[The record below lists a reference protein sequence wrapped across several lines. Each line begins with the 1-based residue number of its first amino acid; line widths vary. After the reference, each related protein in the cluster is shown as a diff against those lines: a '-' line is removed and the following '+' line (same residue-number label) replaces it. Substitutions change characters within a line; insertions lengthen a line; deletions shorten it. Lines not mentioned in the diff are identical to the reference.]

1 MSKVLISII
10 GIMIPFIG
18 TTLGSSFVFFLKKEL
33 NKKIEKVLI
42 GFAIG
47 VMLSAS
53 IFSLLIPSI
62 SLSNN
67 SWIKPSIGFILG
79 FLFLIIT
86 NKIENKK
93 IDMLMFSVTLH
104 NIPEGMAVGV
114 CFAGFLS
121 NNSSISLIECMILSL
136 GIALQNIP
144 EGSIIS
150 MPLISKGKTKFKS
163 FILGMMSGIV
173 EPVFGFITII
183 LLKIV
188 VPLLPYL
195 LSFASSA
202 MIYVIISELIP
213 SMNEDEN
220 NFGLTGV
227 LIGFVIMMILD
238 LSF

>member
-1 MSKVLISII
+1 MSKILISII

-86 NKIENKK
+86 NKI
-93 IDMLMFSVTLH
+93 
-104 NIPEGMAVGV
+104 
-114 CFAGFLS
+114 
-121 NNSSISLIECMILSL
+121 
-136 GIALQNIP
+136 
-144 EGSIIS
+144 
-150 MPLISKGKTKFKS
+150 
-163 FILGMMSGIV
+163 
-173 EPVFGFITII
+173 
-183 LLKIV
+183 LLKK
-188 VPLLPYL
+188 
-195 LSFASSA
+195 
-202 MIYVIISELIP
+202 EL
-213 SMNEDEN
+213 
-220 NFGLTGV
+220 F
-227 LIGFVIMMILD
+227 
-238 LSF
+238 